1 MSPRASYRV
10 QFHKA
15 FPFTAAIP
23 LASYFGQL
31 GISHLYASPILAAR
45 SGSTHGYD
53 VIDHTRINPE
63 LGGEEDF
70 RRLVAA
76 LRENRLGVIVDIVPN
91 HMAVGGSD
99 NPWWLDVL
107 ENGQAS
113 PYSAMFDIDWDPRDA
128 SLRGRVLAPVLGKA
142 LDEAVAAGD
151 IALIWDEALGKLAF
165 AYAEHRFPLRHEDYA
180 EVTGGADDARRAN
193 LEAWNRPAAL
203 EALLAR
209 QHYRLAPWQT
219 APEAI
224 NWRRFFDII
233 ELAALRIEDERVFE
247 AVHAKLFQLYAEG
260 LIDGVRV
267 DHVDGLTDPRVYCR
281 RLRARLDALAAQR
294 PADAPAGPGYLV
306 VEKILASGEQLPAD
320 WGVDGTTGYDFMNE
334 VSALQ
339 HDANGETPL
348 TKLWT
353 AISGRPGD
361 FETEEREARR
371 ELLHAS
377 FERPLRTVA
386 AAFHRLAL
394 FAAREMRE
402 DILQAALGLVLEHL
416 RAYRTYATGDCA
428 EPPAGAQFE
437 AALTAARNDMHED
450 PEGAFD
456 FIAMTMRGGLA
467 EFGMIAHEA
476 VRQFNQL
483 AAPVAAK
490 AVEDT
495 ALFRYGRLIS
505 RNDVGFDPR
514 TFALPTAAFEENARR
529 RRDAFP
535 HALLAT
541 ATHDHKRGEDVRAR
555 LAVLSENAREWEAE
569 ARRWFALNARLH
581 GPEIDPGDEYQ
592 LYQTLMGT
600 WPADFAAEGDG
611 LPAYVERI
619 LLWREKSL
627 REAKLRT
634 SWTAPDAR
642 FEEANAAFVRALLD
656 PAQSSDFLER
666 LSSFVGRI
674 GPAGALNGLAQC
686 VLKCTLPGV
695 PDFYQGTEFWDF
707 SLTDPDNR
715 RDVDFAARIAA
726 LSLAGKPA
734 ALLAQWRDG
743 RVKQAL
749 IARLLSL
756 RASEPACFAEGQYL
770 PLTVQGPR
778 AGNVVAFMRHQG
790 ATAILTAVARHC
802 AEACAATGLP
812 RPDAEFWNGTK
823 IILPGW
829 HCAWQS
835 ALDPEVVIPPQ
846 SEFGCAVLFADFP
859 AAVLHSTAPHPDR

>member
-1 MSPRASYRV
+1 
-10 QFHKA
+10 
-15 FPFTAAIP
+15 
-23 LASYFGQL
+23 
-31 GISHLYASPILAAR
+31 
-45 SGSTHGYD
+45 
-53 VIDHTRINPE
+53 
-63 LGGEEDF
+63 
-70 RRLVAA
+70 
-76 LRENRLGVIVDIVPN
+76 
-91 HMAVGGSD
+91 VGGSD

-107 ENGQAS
+107 ENGQSS

-128 SLRGRVLAPVLGKA
+128 SLRGKVLEPVLGKT
-142 LDEAVAAGD
+142 LDEAIAAGEVS
-151 IALIWDEALGKLAF
+151 LIWDEALGKLAF

-180 EVTGGADDARRAN
+180 EVIGGGDSGRAN

-203 EALLAR
+203 HALLAR

-224 NWRRFFDII
+224 NWRRFFDVI

-260 LIDGVRV
+260 LIDGLRI
-267 DHVDGLTDPRVYCR
+267 DHVDGLTDPRAYCR

-294 PADAPAGPGYLV
+294 PADAPTGPTYLV
-306 VEKILASGEQLPAD
+306 VEKILAAAEQLPVD

-334 VSALQ
+334 GSALQ
-339 HDANGETPL
+339 HDANGEAPL
-348 TKLWT
+348 TTLWA
-353 AISGRPGD
+353 AISGRSGN
-361 FETEEREARR
+361 FEIEEREARR
-371 ELLHAS
+371 ELLHTS
-377 FERPLRTVA
+377 FERPLRAVA

-394 FAAREMRE
+394 FAAHEMRE

-437 AALTAARNDMHED
+437 TALEAARNDLRED

-467 EFGMIAHEA
+467 EFGAIAQQA

-495 ALFRYGRLIS
+495 AFFRYGRLIS

-514 TFALPTAAFEENARR
+514 TFAVPTAAFEEIARR
-529 RRDAFP
+529 RRDTFP

-555 LAVLSENAREWEAE
+555 LAVLSEKPGEWEAE

-592 LYQTLMGT
+592 LYQTLIGT
-600 WPADFAAEGDG
+600 WPVDFAPSSDDLAD
-611 LPAYVERI
+611 YVKRI

-656 PAQSSDFLER
+656 PAQSSDFLDH
-666 LSSFVGRI
+666 LTSFVSRI
-674 GPAGALNGLAQC
+674 APAGALNGLAQC
-686 VLKCTLPGV
+686 VLKCTLPGI
-695 PDFYQGTEFWDF
+695 PDFYQGTEFWDS

-715 RDVDFAARIAA
+715 RDVDFAARIGALALAA
-726 LSLAGKPA
+726 KPA
-734 ALLAQWRDG
+734 ALLAQWKDG

-778 AGNVVAFMRHQG
+778 AGNVVAFMRHHG
-790 ATAILTAVARHC
+790 ATAILAAVARHC
-802 AEACAATGLP
+802 AEACEATGLP
-812 RPDAEFWNGTK
+812 GPAADFWSGTK

-829 HCAWQS
+829 HCAWRS
-835 ALDPEVVIPPQ
+835 ALDPDIFIPPQ
-846 SEFGCAVLFADFP
+846 NEFDCAVLLADFP
-859 AAVLHSTAPHPDR
+859 ASVLRSTP